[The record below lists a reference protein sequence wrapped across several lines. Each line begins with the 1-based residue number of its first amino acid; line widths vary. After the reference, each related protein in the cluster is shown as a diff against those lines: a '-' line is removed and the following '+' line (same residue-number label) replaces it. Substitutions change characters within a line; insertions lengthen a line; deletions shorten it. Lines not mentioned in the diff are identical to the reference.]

1 MQRWHYQC
9 QVCVIRPVSPLP
21 YNLGSPYWIHT
32 LIMVYTFQ
40 LDMHHLILTSISRF
54 FDFVK
59 VLHETDETYICLHLY
74 KLLLVYCKLLLF
86 LYSGYPCIQ
95 GNFCWCIEGTGLFL
109 YLFLY
114 GSHCL
119 CIVDVAMVSIYNCN
133 FCFIQGNCC
142 WCNVSGRKVVLKP
155 SCLSQLTESERHALQ
170 KIVLSKLQA
179 MDLGC
184 SITIPKG
191 NCIFTVNQ

>member
-1 MQRWHYQC
+1 MKVAEDETYIQCIAFWWRMQRWHYQC

-40 LDMHHLILTSISRF
+40 LDMHHLILTSFSRF

-74 KLLLVYCKLLLF
+74 KLLLVYVSCGLF

-95 GNFCWCIEGTGLFL
+95 GNFQGR
-109 YLFLY
+109 
-114 GSHCL
+114 
-119 CIVDVAMVSIYNCN
+119 
-133 FCFIQGNCC
+133 IQGA
-142 WCNVSGRKVVLKP
+142 GGGAPGARP
-155 SCLSQLTESERHALQ
+155 P
-170 KIVLSKLQA
+170 KIGKN
-179 MDLGC
+179 M
-184 SITIPKG
+184 
-191 NCIFTVNQ
+191 IFLA